1 MLTNKI
7 KALAAAK
14 ARVAQLE
21 LSISSGLNHELAGLP
36 AKYGFSDVG
45 SFIRAVKTVAGGK
58 RGRPAKTPA
67 LMKRRKRAKITD
79 AIRVRVK
86 KLIEAGKTGSQ
97 IVKALKISL
106 PSVQNIK
113 KAFGLVRTSKKPAGK
128 PKTSRA
134 PAKPAAA
141 PKLRKKRVSPKKP
154 AAPDSKPSQVSDEST
169 PVPSALFR
177 PLLRLG
183 SSLLSGGARAS
194 GCWRLQKTPG

>member
-1 MLTNKI
+1 M
-7 KALAAAK
+7 
-14 ARVAQLE
+14 
-21 LSISSGLNHELAGLP
+21 P

-154 AAPDSKPSQVSDEST
+154 AALESKTGQVSDAGT
-169 PVPSALFR
+169 PTPSA
-177 PLLRLG
+177 
-183 SSLLSGGARAS
+183 
-194 GCWRLQKTPG
+194 